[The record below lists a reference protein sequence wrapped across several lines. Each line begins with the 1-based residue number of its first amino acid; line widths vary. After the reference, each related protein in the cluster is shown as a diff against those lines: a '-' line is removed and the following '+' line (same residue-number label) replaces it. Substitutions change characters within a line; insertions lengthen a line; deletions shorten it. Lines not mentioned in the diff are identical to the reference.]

1 MIADACNMF
10 TWSLSH
16 DLQGLSRGLSSL
28 AGAGRLHEAVGRL
41 AALALILEALQA
53 GEQQLARQ
61 LHQCATV
68 GLQPCCVRPVDRQG
82 KCPAPYTLSPC

>member
-1 MIADACNMF
+1 M
-10 TWSLSH
+10 
-16 DLQGLSRGLSSL
+16 QGLSRGLSSL

-61 LHQCATV
+61 LHQCAMV
-68 GLQPCCVRPVDRQG
+68 SIQPRALMLLVVKGGMPCPLKLQVHAKLQG
-82 KCPAPYTLSPC
+82 CLLKHLC